1 MKEREQ
7 QEKKE
12 EQEEHEEQVERD
24 EHEETTKGKAAPAG
38 EAQKCWRK
46 PGQPCEEELL
56 QLEVWD
62 NLQKERKAYSKWG
75 LIFTANWEKACSQ
88 KS

>member
-12 EQEEHEEQVERD
+12 EWEGHEERVQWD
-24 EHEETTKGKAAPAG
+24 EWEETKKRQAAPAG
-38 EAQKCWRK
+38 EAQSCQRK
-46 PGQPCEEELL
+46 PGKLCEEQLL

-62 NLQKERKAYSKWG
+62 NLQRMRKAYSKGG
-75 LIFTANWEKACSQ
+75 LIFRANWEKACSQ
-88 KS
+88 RS